1 MKMENKEKDKYV
13 IKRRTNILSI
23 LIAIGAVLLFIFTE
37 NVRLPMTLVDQWT
50 PLMIILA
57 IVGIVIFILTNAA
70 EAIDVIWVKSSSLN
84 ESHS

>member
-57 IVGIVIFILTNAA
+57 IVGIVIFVLTKDRKKKI
-70 EAIDVIWVKSSSLN
+70 EDDDTEV
-84 ESHS
+84 E

>member
-37 NVRLPMTLVDQWT
+37 NVRLPMTLVDQ
-50 PLMIILA
+50 
-57 IVGIVIFILTNAA
+57 
-70 EAIDVIWVKSSSLN
+70 
-84 ESHS
+84 

>member
-1 MKMENKEKDKYV
+1 MKMENKEKNKYV
-13 IKRRTNILSI
+13 IKRHTNILSI

-57 IVGIVIFILTNAA
+57 IVGIVIFVLTKDRKKKI
-70 EAIDVIWVKSSSLN
+70 EDDDTEV
-84 ESHS
+84 E